1 MAQVDCAPPESG
13 DMAYQDRVFGS
24 HFLTF
29 KKTPAEAG
37 QVSLMAETGACK
49 NPGQIG
55 YLSRLLGQPGGLPP

>member
-1 MAQVDCAPPESG
+1 
-13 DMAYQDRVFGS
+13 MAYQDRVFGS